1 MESDQ
6 FTRKVAAMVPFKRLG
21 TFVKGYEFNDEKI
34 GSAFEFDGLAQ
45 PHRVESLVD
54 TILRTALDDDGYE
67 ALAVGNRVDH
77 DDGRSVFI
85 LVLDDDYDLEKLKER
100 PLPKLLHWSV
110 ERIMLVLDGPH
121 VYKPIG

>member
-6 FTRKVAAMVPFKRLG
+6 FTRKVAAMVPFRRLG
-21 TFVKGYEFNDEKI
+21 PFVKGYEFNDEKI
-34 GSAFEFDGLAQ
+34 GSAFEFDGLAL
-45 PHRVESLVD
+45 PRKVD
-54 TILRTALDDDGYE
+54 SIVNLILRTVLDDEGYE

-85 LVLDDDYDLEKLKER
+85 LVLDDDDDLEKLKER
-100 PLPKLLHWSV
+100 PLPKPLHWSI

-121 VYKPIG
+121 VYKPII